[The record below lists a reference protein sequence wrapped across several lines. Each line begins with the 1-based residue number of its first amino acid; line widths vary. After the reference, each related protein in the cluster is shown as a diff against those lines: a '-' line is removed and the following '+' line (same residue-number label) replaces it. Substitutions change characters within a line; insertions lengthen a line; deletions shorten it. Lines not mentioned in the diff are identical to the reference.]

1 MLITFD
7 KGSIKRQIEFDQPY
21 QHKRFFEPRS
31 DKKKFLGQFYGGYF
45 EIAFSKLVEID
56 FPGIKFTK
64 KSIKTARIA
73 V

>member
-1 MLITFD
+1 MLLPNKIF
-7 KGSIKRQIEFDQPY
+7 K
-21 QHKRFFEPRS
+21 
-31 DKKKFLGQFYGGYF
+31 
-45 EIAFSKLVEID
+45 IAFSILAEID